1 MANQAQQHQ
10 ADNIVCIANRVMAQ
24 AQRHAAT
31 TKEGG
36 DVTTARAALSA
47 ACEELAVSTTAPEV
61 WLSQTAASSHTAAA
75 LAILLETDIITRL
88 CETTEPVAA
97 STLLR
102 GVGDDATPALFRCAL
117 RQCAASRLLDE
128 PVPGHFQR
136 NPRTELLQDP
146 YIRDWIHYLSAPSIY
161 LRDSPAT
168 DPPEW
173 NRVDD
178 GLRCASWLSR
188 YAAQNN
194 YHIPDERHR
203 SAFEMAFDTNIP
215 CYDYYHQTDPPR
227 GQRFD
232 NAMEGYFRM
241 NAPTPLEDIIDL
253 ATFCPEDALV
263 VDVGGG
269 RGHHSLRLAQRYPR
283 MRFIVQD
290 YADEAPS
297 SPSSTTINPELR
309 ERVSWTKHDF
319 FDEQPVRGAAVYLLS
334 HILMDHPDRES
345 QKILAHLAEAMD
357 ARSTLL
363 VDDFFDPGNG
373 RFGSP
378 QGNRLALHLIAC
390 RGTAFRTM
398 EQWTALFARVPVL
411 SVGECRLLEHGRVV
425 ISVSRVE

>member
-1 MANQAQQHQ
+1 MASQAQQHQ
-10 ADNIVCIANRVMAQ
+10 ADNIVSSANRIMAL
-24 AQRHAAT
+24 AQRHAVTA
-31 TKEGG
+31 KEGG
-36 DVTTARAALSA
+36 DTTTARAALSA

-88 CETTEPVAA
+88 CETAEPVPAP
-97 STLLR
+97 TLLR

-136 NPRTELLQDP
+136 NPRTELLHDP
-146 YIRDWIHYLSAPSIY
+146 YIRGWIHYL
-161 LRDSPAT
+161 
-168 DPPEW
+168 
-173 NRVDD
+173 VDD

-203 SAFEMAFDTNIP
+203 SAFELAFDANTP
-215 CYDYYHQTDPPR
+215 CYDYYHQADPRR

-232 NAMEGYFRM
+232 TAMEGYFRL
-241 NAPTPLEDIIDL
+241 NAPTPLEEIIDL
-253 ATFCPEDALV
+253 RALCPEDPLV

-297 SPSSTTINPELR
+297 SASGIAPDPRLR

-319 FDEQPVRGAAVYLLS
+319 FGEQPVRGAGVYLLS
-334 HILMDHPDRES
+334 HILMDHPDRWSFLGEP
-345 QKILAHLAEAMD
+345 E
-357 ARSTLL
+357 
-363 VDDFFDPGNG
+363 DPGASG
-373 RFGSP
+373 
-378 QGNRLALHLIAC
+378 
-390 RGTAFRTM
+390 
-398 EQWTALFARVPVL
+398 
-411 SVGECRLLEHGRVV
+411 
-425 ISVSRVE
+425 